1 MPEWLRRRAKKPLRQ
16 GSLQDVQTANWKAFL
31 PYWPLY
37 WADGEKTVWE
47 IACLCAMEE
56 GKDDYTAWYEECL
69 CLMRALSE
77 SGIVRMEKV

>member
-1 MPEWLRRRAKKPLRQ
+1 MNGCMMLDKADPESGR
-16 GSLQDVQTANWKAFL
+16 VFETAWNTHL
-31 PYWPLY
+31 HRPLY

-77 SGIVRMEKV
+77 SGIVRMEKA